1 MPDVDWVIE
10 ETFTVQDGGVASS
23 ATTSLALSAA
33 ESARVSDQAIVT
45 KNGAQQL
52 ELPTRATFITR
63 PLTATIIDYSNVNP
77 DAIERET
84 GLEVDI

>member
-10 ETFTVQDGGVASS
+10 ETFTVQDGNSVAS
-23 ATTSLALSAA
+23 TTSAITTG

-45 KNGAQQL
+45 KNASVAL

-63 PLTATIIDYSNVNP
+63 PLTATIIDYSNINP
-77 DAIERET
+77 DIITRET